1 MLLLHQGVKGGDGS
15 WNLRSSILKTANQKM
30 GDKKGEY
37 KRAFKALEQSLAN
50 ILDQVNIKGY
60 VSHLIPFAQV

>member
-1 MLLLHQGVKGGDGS
+1 
-15 WNLRSSILKTANQKM
+15 M

-60 VSHLIPFAQV
+60 VSHLIPFAQVW